1 MVNKL
6 KCRTKIEKHYGKK
19 YSMKTCKINIPKGYS
34 VWYTGPE
41 STKKDPFSLRSKKVL
56 VQFSKETKNDRKK
69 GERGKKTMMKK
80 NTKQQK
86 KKKVPQP

>member
-19 YSMKTCKINIPKGYS
+19 YSMKTCEINIPKGYS
-34 VWYTGPE
+34 VWYSGPK

-69 GERGKKTMMKK
+69 GEKR
-80 NTKQQK
+80 QK
-86 KKKVPQP
+86 KL